1 MPLMLNE
8 EYVSNFQA
16 KAVLVSACIKSEFRI
31 TYDLLQLKFDS
42 LFYRMDSLH

>member
-8 EYVSNFQA
+8 EYVSNVQA
-16 KAVLVSACIKSEFRI
+16 KAFLVSAWIKSEFRI
-31 TYDLLQLKFDS
+31 TCDLLHLKFDS